1 MKTYE
6 HIFFD
11 LDHTL
16 WDFSANCAETLTD
29 LYERHQLSSLNIP
42 LPDFIKY
49 YREINDRMWDDL
61 HKGKVTIEEIRNLRF
76 SQTFNLLGLDASL
89 VPAGMDEQFIALCPT
104 KSNVFPHT
112 HAILDYLSEKYVLHI
127 LTNGFRETQHIKLKS
142 AGIDHYFQHVIH
154 ADESGHMKPDKRM
167 FDYALKTTGI
177 EVHQCIMIGD
187 DLYADVLGAKNV
199 GMDHVFVNRY
209 KTVHNEL
216 LTYEI
221 DCLSTLKTFL

>member
-29 LYERHQLSSLNIP
+29 LYERHQLHRLDIP
-42 LPDFIKY
+42 LPEFITR

-61 HKGKVTIEEIRNLRF
+61 HRGKVTIEEIRNHRF
-76 SQTFNLLGLDASL
+76 VQTFQLFGLDASH
-89 VPAGMDEQFIALCPT
+89 VPTGLDEQFISLCPT

-112 HAILDYLSEKYVLHI
+112 HAILDYLSEKYVMHI
-127 LTNGFRETQHIKLKS
+127 LTNGFRETQRTKLQS
-142 AGIDHYFQHVIH
+142 AGLDHYFEHVIH
-154 ADESGHMKPDKRM
+154 ADESGYMKPDKRM
-167 FDYALKTTGI
+167 FDYALQTAKI
-177 EVHQCIMIGD
+177 ETHQCIMIGD

-199 GMDHVFVNRY
+199 GMDQVFVNRLGT
-209 KTVHNEL
+209 KHNEI

>member
-1 MKTYE
+1 MKTYQ

-16 WDFSANCAETLTD
+16 WDFSVNCAETLTD
-29 LYERHQLSSLNIP
+29 LHERHQLSNLNIP
-42 LPDFIKY
+42 LPDFIMH
-49 YREINDRMWDDL
+49 YREINDRMWNDL
-61 HKGKVTIEEIRNLRF
+61 HHGKVTIEEIRNHRF
-76 SQTFNLLGLDASL
+76 SQTFNRFGLDASH
-89 VPAGMDEQFIALCPT
+89 VPVGMDEQFIALCPT
-104 KSNVFPHT
+104 KSNVFAHT
-112 HAILDYLSEKYVLHI
+112 HNILDYLSGNYVLHI
-127 LTNGFRETQHIKLKS
+127 LTNGFRETQRTKLKS
-142 AGIDHYFQHVIH
+142 AGLDHYFEHVIH
-154 ADESGHMKPDKRM
+154 ADESGYMKPDKRM

-199 GMDHVFVNRY
+199 GMDHVFVNRLGT
-209 KTVHNEL
+209 KHNEI

>member
-1 MKTYE
+1 MSKYK

-29 LYERHQLSSLNIP
+29 LYQRHQLSSLNIP

-61 HKGKVTIEEIRNLRF
+61 HRGKVTIEEIRNLRF
-76 SQTFNLLGLDASL
+76 VQTFDRLGVDTRH
-89 VPAGMDEQFIALCPT
+89 VPQGMDEQFIALCPT

-112 HAILDYLSEKYVLHI
+112 HAVLDYLSEKYVLHI
-127 LTNGFRETQHIKLKS
+127 LTNGFKETQRTKLRS
-142 AGIDHYFQHVIH
+142 AGLEHYFEQVIH
-154 ADESGHMKPDKRM
+154 ADESGFMKPDKRM
-167 FDYALKTTGI
+167 FEYALKTAGV
-177 EVHQCIMIGD
+177 EVHQCLMIGD
-187 DLYADVLGAKNV
+187 DLYADVLGAKNI
-199 GMDHVFVNRY
+199 GMDHVFVNRL
-209 KTVHNEL
+209 KAKHDEK

>member
-1 MKTYE
+1 MRHYE

-29 LYERHQLSSLNIP
+29 LYERHQLHRLDIP
-42 LPDFIKY
+42 LPDFITH
-49 YREINDRMWDDL
+49 YREINDKLWDDL
-61 HKGKVTIEEIRNLRF
+61 HKGKVSIEEVRNDRF
-76 SQTFNLLGLDASL
+76 LHTFKRFGLEPHHIPEGL
-89 VPAGMDEQFIALCPT
+89 DEQFISLCPT

-112 HAILDYLSEKYVLHI
+112 HDTLDYLSEHYILHI
-127 LTNGFRETQHIKLKS
+127 LTNGFRETQRTKLRS
-142 AGIDHYFQHVIH
+142 AGLEEYFEYVIH
-154 ADESGHMKPDKRM
+154 ADESGYMKPDKRM
-167 FDYALKTTGI
+167 FDYALQTTGTT
-177 EVHQCIMIGD
+177 VQQSIMIGD

-199 GMDHVFVNRY
+199 GMDHVFVNRVE
-209 KTVHNEL
+209 KQHHEI